1 MVGQGRQ
8 GGALRRGAVVAGIAL
23 AAVSGGGCSFVLVRP
38 PPPRETWAARAADYD
53 WSDPGCTWEDTVP
66 IIDAVQAA
74 SAGIAAGFAFGSD
87 LLDDDWPVVAGSALS
102 ALALAYAIGSG
113 VGFSRVARCDE
124 YLDQVWGPER

>member
-1 MVGQGRQ
+1 VGRTV
-8 GGALRRGAVVAGIAL
+8 ALVAVAL
-23 AAVSGGGCSFVLVRP
+23 AVSTSGGCSFVLVRP

-66 IIDAVQAA
+66 IIDTVQAA

-87 LLDDDWPVVAGSALS
+87 VLEDDWPVVAGAALS
-102 ALALAYAIGSG
+102 ALALAYAIGAG

-124 YLDQVWGPER
+124 YLDEVWGPER